1 MQSRLT
7 YLNYYKLF
15 GIRHIADVGKPKL
28 RSIREFQLPLGSVYH
43 FAAFDGLTHGPV
55 PDDPAFSFIETPV
68 QIWHE
73 PELAL
78 LTGNPRKENDMYN
91 GLVQQLHTRNRRL
104 KRMRNPD
111 EISKDARTLTVY
123 NYAVLA
129 RLYRYT
135 RSAYADYYRWTNIWT
150 TVVQRMAHIATLTD
164 RQQFY
169 ITGLPQLLPGKMQL
183 DQCDQG
189 VPTGL
194 FKIINSP
201 AAFMLVDIWN
211 WLGEQR
217 TNSILSHIP
226 EDKLQYINIVYQEAG
241 QWSVINLGYLDQL
254 RRDPSNPEKTPR
266 VSAAPTDKPEPLPP
280 ENVQKRFLLLMM
292 KLTEART
299 MVIGADQ
306 VEDTGA
312 TDPDGEESQPRVSK
326 PLDPQVDDP
335 IQDPTTGVQLP
346 TLSDTEDDSDQKKIT
361 EEERKQEDTLIEEQI
376 ARLNQISSERVED
389 APQVSYSEFINRPA
403 SDPQQAFVGRL
414 EEHAKRSTIS
424 AAEYNR
430 LKLIGGT
437 YKRIPA
443 PGGDGTLDTFTVIDH
458 SKIKID
464 ADKDV
469 MVDHPAVLDKTMLR
483 STISQLDENFINHAL
498 PRHIA
503 GNVTALQNAGVAIS
517 EYSVEKVADVLG
529 DYEAHTVRVIPI
541 EGAPS
546 TLMFKVPVLDADGT
560 FMANGTRYRYRRQF
574 SDRPIRKISD
584 REVALTSY
592 YGKTF
597 IERSRKSSADITEHI
612 RNKVLSAQYGQDDT
626 QAKVIEDMKLVNVFD
641 NSLKLPRLYSAV
653 AMNFGEITV
662 KGVKLVF
669 DRKFVL
675 DKFDPTVLALESH
688 DTIAIGYS
696 EQRAYFL
703 DTFGQVHAVDR
714 KDTKKTPAPMGHLLD
729 LLGMDA
735 SELPVE
741 YAELKVFSKYIPV
754 VYYLAYHHGL
764 DRLLGMLGVT
774 PQRVPVGTRVK
785 YDAMTQYTVA
795 FSDET
800 WVLDKG
806 DAYSSMI
813 LGGLNAYAKVIK
825 QYPAHTFDS
834 KGVYFNVMEAQGL
847 GVRYLREMETL
858 DQLFID
864 HITLEVLKS
873 IKEPQTFNGLVLR
886 ACELLLTDEHPDE
899 LDIKAM
905 RIKSSELIA
914 GAVYTE
920 LANAVRAH
928 HAMPGKA
935 TKKIAM
941 NPYAVW
947 KRISDDPVKIQ
958 LTEMN
963 PTKYVEEMSQA
974 TFSGTQGRSSR
985 SMVKSTRAFHP
996 SHQGIVSEGTTDSS
1010 DVAINVLL
1018 TPNAKFV
1025 NAYGMTG
1032 DYDYKKDGMTS
1043 TISASA
1049 LMSAYA
1055 DTDDMRRV
1063 GFISIQTAHTIA
1075 CEGYHQA
1082 SVRTGYDSIL
1092 GQRTSDMYCITAK
1105 QPGVCTEI
1113 NDHGVIVTYA
1123 DGSVQGYST
1132 DTQYGKAAGLV
1143 VPHVITSPLKQG
1155 QKINPGEAIIYNVGF
1170 FEPDFFDAK
1179 RVVARTAVNLR
1190 TVLWESNGT
1199 LEDASG
1205 ITTKAAERLS
1215 TKMTKLKTIVVP
1227 FNTAV
1232 TLRASKGA
1240 AVEYDT
1246 VLCLLQDEIS
1256 ANAGAFS
1263 DSTMDNLSRLSSQS
1277 PRAGAK
1283 GVIDKIEYFY
1293 HGDIEDMHQ
1302 SLQQLC
1308 SGADKALSKAAKAL
1322 GKKGYTGSVD
1332 SGFRNDG
1339 EPLPFQH
1346 VAIRYYI
1353 TSTVT
1358 ASVGD
1363 KSVFGHQLK
1372 NVFSNVSDEPYV
1384 SEDGQELDAEYGAQ
1398 SVKGRIVNSCY
1409 ILGTTIG
1416 ALVAIEQ
1423 AMVNAYRGK

>member
-15 GIRHIADVGKPKL
+15 GIRHLAEVGKPRT
-28 RSIREFQLPLGSVYH
+28 RSIRDFQLPLGSVYH
-43 FAAFDGLTHGPV
+43 YAAFDGLAMGPL
-55 PDDPAFSFIETPV
+55 PDDPAFAYIDTPV
-68 QIWHE
+68 QIWNEHT
-73 PELAL
+73 LAA
-78 LTGNPRKENDMYN
+78 LTGNPRKENDMFN
-91 GLVQQLHTRNRRL
+91 SLVQQLRARNRRL
-104 KRMRNPD
+104 KVMRND
-111 EISKDARTLTVY
+111 TEISKDTRTLTVY
-123 NYAVLA
+123 NYAILA

-135 RSAYADYYRWTNIWT
+135 RSAYADYYRWGNIWQ
-150 TVVQRMAHIATLTD
+150 TVVQRMAQTAAITD

-169 ITGLPQLLPGKMQL
+169 IAGVPQLLPGKLQL

-189 VPTGL
+189 VPASL

-201 AAFMLVDIWN
+201 AAFLLVEMWN
-211 WLGEQR
+211 WLSENR
-217 TNSILSHIP
+217 SNSVLGQIP
-226 EDKLQYINIVYQEAG
+226 DDKLQYINIVYQESG

-254 RRDPSNPEKTPR
+254 RQDPQNPDKKKAPG
-266 VSAAPTDKPEPLPP
+266 VAPTDQPTPMPAQS
-280 ENVQKRFLLLMM
+280 VQKRFLLLMM

-299 MVIGADQ
+299 LGIGSD
-306 VEDTGA
+306 DG
-312 TDPDGEESQPRVSK
+312 TDASTQDEIDGENAPVVSK
-326 PLDPQVDDP
+326 PLSGQGPD
-335 IQDPTTGVQLP
+335 ITQDPGVGLELP
-346 TLSDTEDDSDQKKIT
+346 TLSDVEDDSDQKEIT
-361 EEERKQEDTLIEEQI
+361 EQERKQEDTLIEEQI
-376 ARLNQISSERVED
+376 ARLNQISSERTQDV
-389 APQVSYSEFINRPA
+389 PRVSYTEYITRPA
-403 SDPQQAFVGRL
+403 KDPQQAFLSRL
-414 EEHAKRSTIS
+414 EAHAQHSSLS

-430 LKLIGGT
+430 YKVIGEK
-437 YKRIPA
+437 YKSIPA
-443 PGGDGTLDTFTVIDH
+443 PGGEGTLDKFTIIDH

-464 ADKDV
+464 ADKSV
-469 MVDHPAVLDKTMLR
+469 YVDHPAVLDKTMLR
-483 STISQLDENFINHAL
+483 STIEQLDENFISHAL

-517 EYSVEKVADVLG
+517 EYEVETVSDVLG
-529 DYEAHTVRVIPI
+529 DYQTHTVRVIPI

-546 TLMFKVPVLDADGT
+546 TLTFKVPVLDKDGT

-584 REVALTSY
+584 CEVALTSY

-597 IERSRKSSADITEHI
+597 VERGRKAADSVDVYIK
-612 RNKVLSAQYGQDDT
+612 NKILSTQYGQDDT

-641 NSLKLPRLYSAV
+641 NTFKLPRLYSAI
-653 AMNFGEITV
+653 AMNFSEITV
-662 KGVKLVF
+662 KGVKFVF
-669 DRKFVL
+669 DRRYVME
-675 DKFDPTVLALESH
+675 KFDASVRSLETH

-696 EQRAYFL
+696 EQRAYLL
-703 DTFGQVHAVDR
+703 DNFGQVHAVDR
-714 KDTKKTPAPMGHLLD
+714 KDIKKPPTPMGHLLD
-729 LLGMDA
+729 LLGIDA
-735 SELPVE
+735 ADLPVE

-764 DRLLGMLGVT
+764 DTLLGMLNVT

-785 YDAMTQYTVA
+785 YDAMTQYAVA

-834 KGVYFNVMEAQGL
+834 KGVYFNVMESQGL
-847 GVRYLREMETL
+847 GVRYLREMEML
-858 DQLFID
+858 DLLFID
-864 HITLEVLKS
+864 HITLEVLKT
-873 IKEPQTFNGLVLR
+873 IKEPQTFDGLVLR
-886 ACELLLTDEHPDE
+886 ACELLVTDDHPDE
-899 LDIKAM
+899 LDIAAM

-928 HAMPGKA
+928 HATPGKA

-963 PTKYVEEMSQA
+963 PIKYVEEMSSA

-996 SHQGIVSEGTTDSS
+996 SHQGVVSEGTTDSS

-1018 TPNAKFV
+1018 TPNAKFE

-1032 DYDYKKDGMTS
+1032 AYDYKQDGMTS

-1082 SVRTGYDSIL
+1082 SLRTGYDSIL

-1113 NDHGVIVTYA
+1113 NDHGVIVTWA
-1123 DGSVQGYST
+1123 DGTVQGYST

-1143 VPHVITSPLKQG
+1143 VPHVIKSPLKQG
-1155 QKINPGEAIIYNVGF
+1155 QKINPGEAVIYNVGF
-1170 FEPDFFDAK
+1170 FEPDFFDPK

-1190 TVLWESNGT
+1190 TVLWENNGT

-1205 ITTKAAERLS
+1205 ISSKAAERLS

-1227 FNTAV
+1227 FSTAV
-1232 TLRASKGA
+1232 TMRVNKGA
-1240 AVEYDT
+1240 SVEYDT
-1246 VLCLLQDEIS
+1246 TLCVLQDEIS
-1256 ANAGAFS
+1256 ANAGAFN
-1263 DSTMDNLSRLSSQS
+1263 DNTMDNLARLSSQS
-1277 PRAGAK
+1277 PRAGTQ

-1293 HGDIEDMHQ
+1293 HGEIEDMHL

-1308 SGADKALSKAAKAL
+1308 SGSDKALVKAAKAL
-1322 GKKGYTGSVD
+1322 GRKAYTGSVD

-1346 VAIRYYI
+1346 VAIRVYI

-1358 ASVGD
+1358 AAVGD
-1363 KSVFGHQLK
+1363 KGVFGHQLK
-1372 NVFSNVSDEPYV
+1372 SVFSSVNEEPYV
-1384 SEDGQELDAEYGAQ
+1384 SEDGQEIDAEYGSQ
-1398 SVKGRIVNSCY
+1398 SVKNRIVNSSY

-1416 ALVAIEQ
+1416 ALVAIEK
-1423 AMVNAYRGK
+1423 AMVDAYRGK